1 LAHPHEIATDARPG
15 PRTADWLLVFM
26 LLTAAAGF
34 LSVAVSQ
41 LALGLALL
49 VLLQRWVIR
58 HRRPAA
64 TGLEGIA
71 LALAL
76 WALAMVPLSTDV
88 SQSAL
93 YYRRFYLFTAIWTAA
108 SCATS
113 ETRRR
118 WLLGFLLGGAMV
130 TCLHDQVRQVLA
142 TGGLFAQRMSQTFNS
157 MTSGALLMM
166 AILVAVGF
174 VLAPGTGRRLRL
186 LLGALLPVLLVG
198 MLMTMTRSAQM
209 GLAAGVGAILLAVRP
224 RLFGGFLALV
234 VAVVTVTA
242 LWGDHFLSDQMW
254 ARVNPQYVM
263 SGKDTDLRLE
273 MWHGGWEMVRRHPV
287 TGLGDRGLEEIS
299 PQYYTSDY
307 GIYFGHLHSNIVHMA
322 AIWGVPGVLLGQAF
336 IFAGLWLLL
345 RRWRALRRLPGGA
358 PSLPMAA
365 GWALGGIGV
374 WAGFFVAGLTEWY
387 FGDAEPMLVYLT
399 ILGIALAPLAG
410 ASNGHQERR
419 AADC

>member
-1 LAHPHEIATDARPG
+1 MAQPQDIATDARP
-15 PRTADWLLVFM
+15 RDWLLVFM

-49 VLLQRWVIR
+49 VLLQRWLFR
-58 HRRPAA
+58 HRRPAV
-64 TGLEGIA
+64 TGLEGAA

-76 WALAMVPLSTDV
+76 WALAMVPLSTNV
-88 SQSAL
+88 AQSAL

-108 SCATS
+108 SCAGGES
-113 ETRRR
+113 SRR
-118 WLLGFLLGGAMV
+118 WLLGFLLGGAAV
-130 TCLHDQVRQVLA
+130 TCLHDQIRQVLE
-142 TGGLFAQRMSQTFNS
+142 TGSLFAQRMDQTFNS

-174 VLAPGTGRRLRL
+174 ALSPGVGRRLRL
-186 LLGALLPVLLVG
+186 LLAALSAVMVVG

-224 RLFGGFLALV
+224 RLFGAFLALV
-234 VAVVTVTA
+234 LAVVTVTA
-242 LWGDHFLSDQMW
+242 LWGQHFLSDQLW
-254 ARVNPQYVM
+254 ARVDPQYVL

-273 MWHGGWEMVRRHPV
+273 MWRGGWEMVRRHPV
-287 TGLGDRGLEEIS
+287 TGLGDRGLEELS
-299 PQYYTSDY
+299 PLYYTSDY

-322 AIWGVPGVLLGQAF
+322 AIWGVPGVLLGQGF

-345 RRWRALRRLPGGA
+345 RRWRALRRLPRGA
-358 PSLPMAA
+358 ASLPMAA

-387 FGDAEPMLVYLT
+387 FGDAEPMLIYLT
-399 ILGIALAPLAG
+399 ILGTALAPIAG
-410 ASNGHQERR
+410 AGDGRQERG
-419 AADC
+419 APDC

>member
-1 LAHPHEIATDARPG
+1 MAHDHASDPSAPAA
-15 PRTADWLLVFM
+15 PRTADWLLVFV
-26 LLTAAAGF
+26 LLTAATGF
-34 LSVAVSQ
+34 VSVAASQ
-41 LALGLALL
+41 IALGLALL
-49 VLLQRWVIR
+49 VLLQRWVR
-58 HRRPAA
+58 RRGRPAA

-88 SQSAL
+88 AQSAL

-118 WLLGFLLGGAMV
+118 WLLGFLLGGAMF
-130 TCLHDQVRQVLA
+130 TCVHDLVRQVLQ

-157 MTSGALLMM
+157 MTSGALTMM
-166 AILVAVGF
+166 AIMVVAGF

-209 GLAAGVGAILLAVRP
+209 GLAAGVGAMLLVVRP
-224 RLFGGFLALV
+224 RLFGAFLALV
-234 VAVVTVTA
+234 VAVVAVTA
-242 LWGDHFLSDQMW
+242 LWGEHFLSEQLW
-254 ARVNPQYVM
+254 ARVNPQYVLA
-263 SGKDTDLRLE
+263 GKDTELRLE
-273 MWHGGWEMVRRHPV
+273 MWRGGWEMMRQHPF
-287 TGLGDRGLEEIS
+287 TGVGDRGLESIS
-299 PQYYTSDY
+299 PHYYTSDY

-322 AIWGVPGVLLGQAF
+322 AIWGVPGVLLGQGF

-345 RRWRALRRLPGGA
+345 RRWRGLLRRPGGPA
-358 PSLPMAA
+358 ALPMAA
-365 GWALGGIGV
+365 GWVLGGIGV
-374 WAGFFVAGLTEWY
+374 WAAFFVAGLTEWY

-399 ILGIALAPLAG
+399 ILGIALAPAAREG
-410 ASNGHQERR
+410 
-419 AADC
+419 AADQGRGAAC